1 MPIIGLSCGGR
12 NTVAPDRNIDLA
24 AVARGSIWLGVAM
37 AFIAIVATTLL
48 PLLLAT
54 VLRRSG
60 LVAKQLST
68 IIALTPFAN
77 AKNRV

>member
-1 MPIIGLSCGGR
+1 
-12 NTVAPDRNIDLA
+12 
-24 AVARGSIWLGVAM
+24 M

-54 VLRRSG
+54 LLRRSG
-60 LVAKQLST
+60 LVAKQPST